1 MSRRPKNRRW
11 RNRCHMCKW
20 DKLLV
25 RPTKAEKLAA
35 LAQKEQLNER

>member
-20 DKLLV
+20 DKLFGVLT
-25 RPTKAEKLAA
+25 RQEKKAA
-35 LAQKEQLNER
+35 LSAKEQGCS